1 MDNNEEEFLTCARYG
16 LMLAEQMGDDF
27 IRPANQARS
36 SLVGGSQRDRKSRQ
50 QCPSRDSRRAM
61 TYEGIEFVIRAGLG
75 RNEWTV
81 TIHFP
86 DASESLAR
94 SSVVKVTGTR
104 DEAIVTAQKR
114 IEGWLTRQQR
124 KARAGSIVDSR
135 RQRG

>member
-1 MDNNEEEFLTCARYG
+1 
-16 LMLAEQMGDDF
+16 
-27 IRPANQARS
+27 
-36 SLVGGSQRDRKSRQ
+36 
-50 QCPSRDSRRAM
+50 M

-114 IEGWLTRQQR
+114 IEGWLTRQER
-124 KARAGSIVDSR
+124 KGVPVPSSTRDVSGGDRVPPSLLDA
-135 RQRG
+135 